1 MSNTRGPR
9 RGTTPEPYP
18 QQQYTSVPPQSPT
31 SARVRSTPSRAATN
45 QTAEAYSP
53 RQYSQNAPALYAS
66 SPPQSPTSARTR
78 SRGSHGAP
86 SRSGTERSGV
96 MEEPRQYT
104 PAPQQYSS
112 PPPQG
117 PQYTSVPPH
126 SPRSARSHS
135 TRGPPSRAA
144 TDEAPQARGGIIQGV
159 ATGVI
164 GADYGPYSYDPN
176 LNRTNPGA
184 NGSRLRKAPTVV
196 RPALARTATVNT
208 RFEKNL
214 DLDDALHNPDPIADA
229 RLDRSFD
236 IFSSRGWSNATAL
249 FVLFGGLITLF
260 AGFPIIDHFTHPG
273 PRIVGFNLGGINGS
287 GQVPQLTRFPKL
299 IDDDTP
305 SSAVDGRS
313 FYPGDDP
320 YFEAVDLH
328 YWPTGDLEWY
338 DPSAITTKNGKLV
351 ITMSETPN
359 HNLNFQSGMLQTWN
373 KLCFT
378 TGYIEV
384 SISLPGAPSTP
395 GFWPGAWVM
404 GNLGRAGYGASTEG
418 MWPYSYDSCDLGTF
432 PNQTTHDGQP
442 AAVHDAKLSFLPGQ
456 RLSACTCPGS
466 DHPGPSTSNGRGV
479 PEIDILEAQ
488 VEIDGHAPYFRGQA
502 SQSYQT
508 APYNLHYQFDNT
520 SDATPIVNG
529 TNTFFN
535 SYKGN
540 EYQQTISGITYID
553 DQYYSGKAY
562 SPYGM
567 EWYSNPAK
575 RSNGYINWLTNGEKR
590 WTLTPDTIGADDQ
603 SQIAGRLITEE
614 PMYLVFNLGMSP
626 NFQHQDF
633 KHMQF
638 PAQML
643 IDYVRVYQQPG
654 VKNGMTCD
662 PPDRPTADYIERHLG
677 AYSNP
682 NLTTWAQAG
691 YTFPR
696 NSLYDGC

>member
-1 MSNTRGPR
+1 M
-9 RGTTPEPYP
+9 
-18 QQQYTSVPPQSPT
+18 
-31 SARVRSTPSRAATN
+31 
-45 QTAEAYSP
+45 
-53 RQYSQNAPALYAS
+53 
-66 SPPQSPTSARTR
+66 
-78 SRGSHGAP
+78 
-86 SRSGTERSGV
+86 
-96 MEEPRQYT
+96 
-104 PAPQQYSS
+104 
-112 PPPQG
+112 
-117 PQYTSVPPH
+117 
-126 SPRSARSHS
+126 
-135 TRGPPSRAA
+135 
-144 TDEAPQARGGIIQGV
+144 
-159 ATGVI
+159 
-164 GADYGPYSYDPN
+164 
-176 LNRTNPGA
+176 
-184 NGSRLRKAPTVV
+184 RKAPPPVG
-196 RPALARTATVNT
+196 RPGLARTATVNT

-214 DLDDALHNPDPIADA
+214 DLDDELHNPDPIADA
-229 RLDRSFD
+229 RLDRQFD

-249 FVLFGGLITLF
+249 FVLFGGLIALF
-260 AGFPIIDHFTHPG
+260 AGFPLIDHFTHPD
-273 PRIVGFNLGGINGS
+273 PRIVGFNLGGINGT
-287 GQVPQLTRFPKL
+287 GQVPQLTKFPKV

-305 SSAVDGRS
+305 TSAYTHDGADGKKYNLVFSDEFNVDGRT

-351 ITMSETPN
+351 ITMSEVVN

-384 SISLPGAPSTP
+384 SISLPGHPSTP
-395 GFWPGAWVM
+395 GFWPGAWLM
-404 GNLGRAGYGASTEG
+404 GNLGRAGYGATTEG

-432 PNQTTHDGQP
+432 PNQTTKDGQP
-442 AAVHDAKLSFLPGQ
+442 TAVADAKMSFLPGQ

-488 VEIDGHAPYFRGQA
+488 VEIDGTAPYFRGQA
-502 SQSYQT
+502 SQSFQT
-508 APYNLHYQFDNT
+508 APYNLNYEFDNT
-520 SDATPIVNG
+520 TASTPIVNS

-540 EYQQTISGITYID
+540 PYQQTISGITYID
-553 DQYYSGKAY
+553 EQYYSGNAY
-562 SPYGM
+562 QPYGM

-575 RSNGYINWLTNGEKR
+575 RSSGYINWLTNGEKR
-590 WTLTPDTIGADDQ
+590 WTLTPDTIGPDSG

-633 KHMQF
+633 MHLQF

-643 IDYVRVYQQPG
+643 IDYVRVYQLPG
-654 VKNGMTCD
+654 TQNGMTCD
-662 PPDRPTADYIERHLG
+662 PPQRPTADYIQRHLG